1 MSFYQVENPG
11 NFYVYSTD
19 RKVAPLIPL
28 ASAKRNTGY
37 GGLVSALAPG
47 AGEALRSIMTPS
59 QFIGGDIVIKPSTG
73 AFQVQ
78 LPGATELWFALQS
91 AGGLN
96 IASGDIY
103 SINIINVTANTG
115 SVVPGTGAGLLVGSA
130 NKFILPNN
138 FLGTT
143 TNIQNN
149 LSSTTQ
155 VYIQFTGPQ
164 AGYPYSGRVQPETG
178 STPFS
183 NYYTPSYLLF

>member
-19 RKVAPLIPL
+19 RKVASLIPL

-37 GGLVSALAPG
+37 GELKTALAPG
-47 AGEALRSIMTPS
+47 AGATSYMTPS
-59 QFIGGDIVIKPSTG
+59 QFIGGDVVIKPIG
-73 AFQVQ
+73 AAFQVQ
-78 LPGATELWFALQS
+78 LPAATDLWFALQS

-103 SINIINVTANTG
+103 SINIINLSTNTG
-115 SVVPGTGAGLLVGSA
+115 TVVAGTGGGYITGSAGKVVPAPSQQFNPLSA
-130 NKFILPNN
+130 TMP
-138 FLGTT
+138 
-143 TNIQNN
+143 
-149 LSSTTQ
+149 

-164 AGYPYSGRVQPETG
+164 AGYPYSGRVQPKTG

>member
-37 GGLVSALAPG
+37 GGLLTALAPG
-47 AGEALRSIMTPS
+47 AGDAGRSFMTPS
-59 QFIGGDIVIKPSTG
+59 QFIGGDIVINPSTG
-73 AFQVQ
+73 AFQIQ
-78 LPGATELWFALQS
+78 LPAATDLWFALQS

-103 SINIINVTANTG
+103 GINIINVTANTG
-115 SVVPGTGAGLLVGSA
+115 SVLPGTGAGLLGSA

-138 FLGTT
+138 FLNTG
-143 TNIQNN
+143 NIQNN
-149 LSSTTQ
+149 LSATTQ

-164 AGYPYSGRVQPETG
+164 AGYPYSGRVQPKTG

>member
-19 RKVAPLIPL
+19 RKVASLIPL

-47 AGEALRSIMTPS
+47 VGPGSQSYMTPS
-59 QFIGGDIVIKPSTG
+59 QFIGGDVLISPTG
-73 AFQVQ
+73 SGFQVR
-78 LPGATELWFALQS
+78 LPSATDLWFALQS

-103 SINIINVTANTG
+103 GINIINLTSHTG
-115 SVVPGTGAGLLVGSA
+115 TVVPSTTGGGLLSGTA

-138 FLGTT
+138 FLGTG

-149 LSSTTQ
+149 LSATTQ

-164 AGYPYSGRVQPETG
+164 TAYPYSGRVQPF
-178 STPFS
+178 SS

>member
-19 RKVAPLIPL
+19 RKVASLIPL

-37 GGLVSALAPG
+37 GELKNALAPSVS
-47 AGEALRSIMTPS
+47 LTPIISPS
-59 QFIGGDIVIKPSTG
+59 QFIGGDVIVNPQTG
-73 AFQVQ
+73 AFKIQ
-78 LPGATELWFALQS
+78 LPGATDLWFALQS

-103 SINIINVTANTG
+103 GINIINLSPYTG
-115 SVVPGTGAGLLVGSA
+115 GTVLPGTGSSMLNGSSA
-130 NKFILPNN
+130 KSILATTSNN
-138 FLGTT
+138 VA
-143 TNIQNN
+143 
-149 LSSTTQ
+149 SSTTQ

-164 AGYPYSGRVQPETG
+164 AGYPYSGRVQPTTG